1 MQSINDD
8 MDELFRKAAA
18 DYPLKTDGA
27 DWDAVMLRLQTPNA
41 SNPATSG
48 RKRKQQHWLWLLLLL
63 PLAFVGHLARR
74 DNSSGTAVAGD
85 VQRSVAQISAT
96 PVAADAATPVVHT
109 TTATVASHNTVTP
122 VAPATEQQKIVA
134 EKRSVSLSAQ
144 ATFAKPLSY
153 HTYSNNGN
161 SNHTPVSNRR
171 VKANI
176 NSVKTQTISTV
187 DNDVFTDHGAT
198 VMLTRET
205 KDPETITQA
214 QSVAAH
220 SAATVSTS
228 LQKEDTVTAIPE
240 MVKDDKKMPAQKGFY
255 AGIVLSPDF
264 STVKMQQMSKVG
276 YNAGILI
283 GYRFSARWSVE
294 TGALWEKKYY
304 YSKGEYFNTGKI
316 NLPSGTVIDDVKGWC
331 NMIDIPV
338 LVKYNFIIRKDH
350 SWFANAGLLSYIMNK
365 ESYTYKYTR
374 YGNQYERGWD
384 YKGSTRNWFSVM
396 QLGFGYEHT
405 LGRLGNLRV
414 EPYIKLPVSGI
425 GIGNLP
431 VSSAGINIGILK
443 SIR

>member
-41 SNPATSG
+41 PTPATSG
-48 RKRKQQHWLWLLLLL
+48 GKGKQQRWLWLLLLL
-63 PLAFVGHLARR
+63 PLAFIGHLSRWG
-74 DNSSGTAVAGD
+74 NGSGTAVSGN
-85 VQRSVAQISAT
+85 VQRSVAQTAAT
-96 PVAADAATPVVHT
+96 PVTADASTPVVHT
-109 TTATVASHNTVTP
+109 NATTVAPHTTVTP
-122 VAPATEQQKIVA
+122 VVPATEQHKIVA
-134 EKRSVSLSAQ
+134 EKKSVSSSTQ

-153 HTYSNNGN
+153 HINNNNGN
-161 SNHTPVSNRR
+161 SKRTSVNSSK

-176 NSVKTQTISTV
+176 NSGKADTISTV
-187 DNDVFTDHGAT
+187 DNNIFTGQGET
-198 VMLTRET
+198 VMLTLET
-205 KDPETITQA
+205 KDPETITQTVTA
-214 QSVAAH
+214 D
-220 SAATVSTS
+220 SAVTVSTS
-228 LQKEDTVTAIPE
+228 LQKEDTVTAMPE
-240 MVKDDKKMPAQKGFY
+240 IVKDDKKMPAQKGFY

-316 NLPSGTVIDDVKGWC
+316 NLPSGTVIDDVNGWC

-338 LVKYNFIIRKDH
+338 LVKYNFSIRKDH

-384 YKGSTRNWFSVM
+384 YKGSTRNWFSVI
-396 QLGFGYEHT
+396 QLGLGYEHT

-414 EPYIKLPVSGI
+414 EPYIKLPVGGI

-431 VSSAGINIGILK
+431 VSSAGLNIGILK